1 MKEKKESASLF
12 SNIFNIPIKECSKLI
27 EENNLEKEV
36 EFTWKNSFK
45 SNFCCR
51 WKKVINTHRK
61 KVLSMCFGFLFDPYM
76 VYNLSYVTKMI
87 QKGIL

>member
-12 SNIFNIPIKECSKLI
+12 SNIFNIPIKESSKLI

-36 EFTWKNSFK
+36 EFTWK
-45 SNFCCR
+45 
-51 WKKVINTHRK
+51 KVINTHR